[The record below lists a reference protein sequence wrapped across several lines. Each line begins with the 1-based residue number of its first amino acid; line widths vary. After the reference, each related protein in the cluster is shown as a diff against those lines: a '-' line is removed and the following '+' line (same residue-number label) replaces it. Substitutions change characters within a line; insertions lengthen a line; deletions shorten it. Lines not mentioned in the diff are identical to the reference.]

1 ALSRTIYE
9 GPADRSAEAVAAALA
24 DGIHPEAVGEA
35 ISLASNLLTLRQ
47 GPDNWR
53 THGASAGVHSSDAT
67 NSWRNMARVT
77 DSRHAVG
84 GLIVAAYHSALIK
97 TRDAAALLAEAE
109 DAVRH
114 NDQGRATAAIQIYG
128 ENGHAPEP
136 VFNL

>member
-84 GLIVAAYHSALIK
+84 GLIVAAYHSANHGSFKTGAYPTDEHRALIK
-97 TRDAAALLAEAE
+97 TRDAVALLAEAE
-109 DAVRH
+109 DA
-114 NDQGRATAAIQIYG
+114 
-128 ENGHAPEP
+128 
-136 VFNL
+136 